1 MVIAASYQLPSP
13 QSHTAVEQ
21 GNEDENNDDSSRD
34 ALIET
39 RPGDRGFG
47 NRSVAGD
54 SGVGCDSRSWERIHS
69 FGHGERT

>member
-1 MVIAASYQLPSP
+1 MVTAVSYQLPSP
-13 QSHTAVEQ
+13 QSYTAVEQ

-39 RPGDRGFG
+39 RSSDKGFG
-47 NRSVAGD
+47 NRGVAGE
-54 SGVGCDSRSWERIHS
+54 SGVGCDNRSWGRIHN